1 MMGVAMIGAMQKLP
15 TATQI
20 TVFALLGVV
29 LLVVEALVLS
39 PFIYSIT
46 RYVMEEGTSVKEI
59 FGKHYRKGF
68 RRTGFL
74 FSLLFSIVLISLVAG
89 MFLCVPG
96 CITIFAS
103 NYNNYGVATGDLSGL
118 PPYFDWLNFLS
129 TLLMAFITQYL
140 AIWILLS
147 FVYGYGSIEAG
158 AQKEERK
165 TV

>member
-1 MMGVAMIGAMQKLP
+1 
-15 TATQI
+15 
-20 TVFALLGVV
+20 
-29 LLVVEALVLS
+29 
-39 PFIYSIT
+39 
-46 RYVMEEGTSVKEI
+46 MEEGTSVKEI

-118 PPYFDWLNFLS
+118 PSYFDWLNFLS
-129 TLLMAFITQYL
+129 TLLMAFIAQYL